1 MSSAVTR
8 NTPPGV
14 NRNKDS
20 TARGVFFCEFMKVSS
35 YLSLRAVQT
44 LLLFFPYPSL
54 SLLSSGVSWS
64 KVFASSLPRK
74 ASWSYWKLL
83 LSSWA
88 CLLSSGSRRTRSFRI
103 VGFACATTA
112 QRSTTHDKLKPAISL
127 RAGEDCSDRDVK

>member
-1 MSSAVTR
+1 IKQKYTFI
-8 NTPPGV
+8 
-14 NRNKDS
+14 D
-20 TARGVFFCEFMKVSS
+20 E
-35 YLSLRAVQT
+35 L
-44 LLLFFPYPSL
+44 SL

-88 CLLSSGSRRTRSFRI
+88 CLLSSGSRITRSFRI

-127 RAGEDCSDRDVK
+127 WADEDSSEAEPELLSTTVMLK